1 MQTVNRIS
9 ATQPK
14 YMYDNNG
21 MMMATTTIDDK
32 PNILFWF
39 ETVTIKIHGNWDP
52 GDLLSPLVSN
62 Y

>member
-39 ETVTIKIHGNWDP
+39 ETVTIKIHGN
-52 GDLLSPLVSN
+52 
-62 Y
+62 